1 MAYAIRAVAGKE
13 RSNKMKPTI
22 YIIGDSTAGIKTEDK
37 RPESGWGEHLYRY
50 FSTAVKIDNRA
61 LNGRS
66 TKSFREEGHFEE
78 IQNLLNEQDFLII
91 QFGHNDQKVDDPSRF
106 TEPSGAF
113 KENLAFYVEAAKQ
126 KGAQPILLT
135 PMTRRR
141 FENNQII
148 FDEVEAY
155 YQATKEVAE
164 KLHVPMID
172 MLAITID
179 LMNRK
184 GEEQSKSLYLHLE
197 PGEHPNYP
205 EGVTDNTH
213 FNETGAN
220 TLASLVA
227 QQLNEQVSALAPYY
241 SN

>member
-1 MAYAIRAVAGKE
+1 M
-13 RSNKMKPTI
+13 S
-22 YIIGDSTAGIKTEDK
+22 
-37 RPESGWGEHLYRY
+37 EH
-50 FSTAVKIDNRA
+50 
-61 LNGRS
+61 
-66 TKSFREEGHFEE
+66 
-78 IQNLLNEQDFLII
+78 DFLII

-113 KENLAFYVEAAKQ
+113 KENLTFYVEAAKQ

-172 MLAITID
+172 MLAITIA
-179 LMNRK
+179 LLNKK

-205 EGVTDNTH
+205 EGVSDNTH
-213 FNETGAN
+213 FNESGAY
-220 TLASLVA
+220 TLAGLVA
-227 QQLNEQVSALAPYY
+227 QQLNEQVPAIAHYY